1 VRRVNKRAIVVV
13 YKRESYKEF
22 ESLVKEAGYEIVGIV
37 YLRRFT
43 SRGISDYKINEI
55 KSLMESTGAENV
67 IFDTQ
72 LKPNYIY
79 NIAKELGVEP
89 KDRLEIILEI
99 FKMHSPSKEADLQIK
114 LASLQI
120 ELARAKERVKL
131 AKLGE
136 QPALVLGPGEYEVDV
151 YYNEVKRRIQNIKAK
166 LEEERKKRELHREYR
181 RKRGFRTISIA
192 GYTSSGKTT
201 LFNALTGLNRRTGP
215 EPFTTISTKFSII
228 KIGVWDIYLVDTI
241 GFITDLPPFM
251 INAFYS
257 TLEEITYSDLV
268 LLVVDVSEPYDYI
281 KNKLE
286 ASYEILRKLNY
297 NGNVVIVGNK
307 IDVINNIEYLKPIES
322 LFNSYSNYYI
332 FISALKGINL
342 DGLLEIIEDI
352 LGRGRYI
359 KVRVSYSNPNWY
371 NILDYLK
378 RNSDREFSLS
388 FENDSIIVEGLFN
401 DRAIEYIKKNRIEVL
416 EGLPHAEDMDIEA
429 ES

>member
-1 VRRVNKRAIVVV
+1 VKKVNKRAIVVV
-13 YKRESYKEF
+13 HKRESYKEF

-228 KIGVWDIYLVDTI
+228 KIGVWDVYLVDTI

-388 FENDSIIVEGLFN
+388 FENDSIIIEGLFN
-401 DRAIEYIKKNRIEVL
+401 DRAIEYIKKNKIEVL